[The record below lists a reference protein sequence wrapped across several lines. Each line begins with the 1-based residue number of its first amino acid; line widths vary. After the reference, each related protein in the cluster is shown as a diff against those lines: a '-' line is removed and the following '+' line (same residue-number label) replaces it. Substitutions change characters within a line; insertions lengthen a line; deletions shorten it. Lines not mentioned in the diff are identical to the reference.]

1 MMTNTPDDLDQLDAH
16 QLRELAR
23 QLMLANARKDQD
35 ITFKAARISALTH
48 EIAILRRHKF
58 GQKSEQFSGEQAL
71 LFDEAVGE
79 DLEAIERELNKLKTP
94 PAAGEPRDKPRRAA
108 LLNDLRL

>member
-35 ITFKAARISALTH
+35 ITFKAARITALSH

-58 GQKSEQFSGEQAL
+58 GQKSEQCSGQVFLDTQIRRWGYAQAGNW
-71 LFDEAVGE
+71 V
-79 DLEAIERELNKLKTP
+79 
-94 PAAGEPRDKPRRAA
+94 AGLASISYCAGDR
-108 LLNDLRL
+108 